1 MNFTH
6 LKALFHARNLEFFRD
21 RAALSWNILL
31 PVFILAGF
39 AFAFSG
45 DPAPQYKVAVYF
57 ETSQNKTAGMQH
69 LQQHYQQKQGF
80 FSLKYIQFVTVDD
93 LPASIEKIKQHQF
106 DMLMQPDRQYYW
118 INQESPS
125 GYLLEH
131 LLHSSM
137 LQATLDW
144 NKQTV
149 SGNPIRYIDWL
160 IPGVL
165 GMNMMFSALFGVGYV
180 VVRYRKNGVL
190 KRLKATP
197 LTPLEFLTA
206 QILSRL
212 WLIMLVTCVIF
223 IGAKFFINFTMNG
236 SYLNLFLVFM
246 LGTFSIISLSL
257 IIASRLT
264 SEEFASGLLN
274 LLSWPMMF
282 LSGVW
287 FSLDGLHPAMK
298 TIAALFPLTHVI
310 NASRAI
316 MIDGAG
322 LLDIATPILT
332 LLLMSIVFLLIGAR
346 WFKWE

>member
-1 MNFTH
+1 M
-6 LKALFHARNLEFFRD
+6 
-21 RAALSWNILL
+21 LL
-31 PVFILAGF
+31 
-39 AFAFSG
+39 
-45 DPAPQYKVAVYF
+45 
-57 ETSQNKTAGMQH
+57 
-69 LQQHYQQKQGF
+69 
-80 FSLKYIQFVTVDD
+80 
-93 LPASIEKIKQHQF
+93 
-106 DMLMQPDRQYYW
+106 QPDKQYYW
-118 INQESPS
+118 FNQESPS

-137 LQATLDW
+137 LEGTLDW
-144 NKQTV
+144 HKQTV
-149 SGNPIRYIDWL
+149 SGKPVRYIDWL

-165 GMNMMFSALFGVGYV
+165 AMNMMFSALFGVGYV

-197 LTPLEFLTA
+197 LTALEFLSA

-212 WLIMLVTCVIF
+212 WLIMLVSTVIF
-223 IGAKFFINFTMNG
+223 TGTKYFIDFTMKG

-264 SEEFASGLLN
+264 SEEFASGMLN

-298 TIAALFPLTHVI
+298 TIAAFFPLTHVI

-316 MIDGAG
+316 MIDGAN
-322 LLDIATPILT
+322 LMDITTPILT
-332 LLLMSIVFLLIGAR
+332 LLMMSLIFLFIGAR
-346 WFKWE
+346 LFHWE